1 MAMNKSDDELLADKV
16 NSFLSNNRKVILSFV
31 AVLVVAIVGLTVYFS
46 FVARKKALD
55 IASIEQIIFDLNKA
69 KEDIE
74 KQKEENKKK
83 EEEEKKDEGKG
94 EESSSSETIEANKK
108 GEGSS
113 ADNGEEKKDDEKNE
127 EKATDPQ
134 ILEKEDVAI
143 SQLEECAKNS
153 TGYASYL
160 GFYNIAD
167 IYFARKDYDKAKVY
181 YSKAVDVVPNSYVL
195 GVLYFNMAVCMEEL
209 KESDDAILEYYKKS
223 SEVEDFPLKPRAM
236 FNMARMQ
243 EKMGKIEEAIVIYQN
258 ILEKYPDN
266 DFAFMG
272 KTRIIDLEIKK

>member
-83 EEEEKKDEGKG
+83 EE
-94 EESSSSETIEANKK
+94 
-108 GEGSS
+108 
-113 ADNGEEKKDDEKNE
+113 EEKKDDEKNE